1 MATTRVAAAGCVP
14 NQPLE
19 HERESHNSNFIHF
32 PFSSSFDSKSKLG
45 AGIGWNWSIQVRGL
59 HDAGLTTSGD
69 CSRVSAE
76 SFGHLGWNVML
87 NKQDGARIC
96 VGRE

>member
-1 MATTRVAAAGCVP
+1 MNA
-14 NQPLE
+14 
-19 HERESHNSNFIHF
+19 SHTIRISYTSPFRRALIRNLNSEQAL
-32 PFSSSFDSKSKLG
+32 D
-45 AGIGWNWSIQVRGL
+45 GIGLFGVRGL